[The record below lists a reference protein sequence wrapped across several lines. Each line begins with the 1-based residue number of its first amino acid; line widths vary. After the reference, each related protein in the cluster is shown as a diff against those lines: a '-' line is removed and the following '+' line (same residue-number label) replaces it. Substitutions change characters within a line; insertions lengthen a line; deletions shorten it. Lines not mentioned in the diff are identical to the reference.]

1 MMKKK
6 FTVWVLV
13 LVLAILLPTV
23 PGCNSQKQ
31 EPKSADMTG
40 GPFESKETGE
50 ETPLISLP
58 ASQEDDGAGT
68 RVERQKSELPLISC
82 LYFDEASFRNAVSSA
97 KVYEADIHGLKAG
110 IVPHHLLASTMI
122 ASFWKTVSQQK
133 YDLVVILGPDHFRKG
148 RTAISTLDSGF
159 STIFGDVYTDGQLVN
174 ALVQQNF
181 ASVQP
186 EVMES
191 DHTISSHIPFI
202 RYYMPDTPILP
213 LLVKGNCDPEKI
225 EALSNWLLETVKDK
239 KVLFV
244 ASMDFSHYLSLE
256 VANEKDEY
264 TEKALRD
271 FDDEKIA
278 QMTNDH
284 LDSRPSALF
293 LLKTMSSIDAK
304 EIQKWDHSN
313 SDIISKADTG
323 DTTSYF
329 LFGFFADA
337 KNEQMQTSGRVDI
350 IAAGDIML
358 GRGVAASLKAAGAS
372 YIYPFLEIKSLLH
385 QGDFV
390 FANLEHP
397 LTDKKVSLDAQ
408 SKIVLKA
415 EPEAVSG
422 LAFAG
427 INIVSLANNHMMD
440 CYEDGLLDTLKTLEA
455 SQILHAG
462 AGESLQQARE
472 PAIAEKNGVKM
483 GVLAYTEMAEMVYKG
498 NPSIKFAAG
507 INQAGVAPLQLK
519 RIEEDIRV
527 LRDKVD
533 ILAVSLHWG
542 IEDSCEVTPQQV
554 ATAHQL
560 CDFGADMI
568 LGHHPHR
575 FQGIEIYNGKPIVYS
590 LGNFIFDQVPE
601 NQESFLLHFTWEASS
616 LAELKAIPVR
626 TVGHCQII
634 PQENEAAQEMLQ
646 RQIQLSADLGT
657 SCTLENGTLVYTVN

>member
-1 MMKKK
+1 MKTKL
-6 FTVWVLV
+6 TAWVLLIV
-13 LVLAILLPTV
+13 VIVFSAA
-23 PGCNSQKQ
+23 PGCNRAGRELQST
-31 EPKSADMTG
+31 TG
-40 GPFESKETGE
+40 GTPEVLPGKEGNRQTA
-50 ETPLISLP
+50 PNSLP
-58 ASQEDDGAGT
+58 ASQQTETALE
-68 RVERQKSELPLISC
+68 RVERQKPELPLISC
-82 LYFDEASFRNAVSSA
+82 QYFDEASFRNAVSTA
-97 KVYEADIHGLKAG
+97 IAYEADISDLKGG

-148 RTAISTLDSGF
+148 NTAISTLSSGF
-159 STIFGDVYTDGQLVN
+159 STIFGDVYTDDNLVN

-186 EVMES
+186 ELMES
-191 DHTISSHIPFI
+191 DHTISSHMPFFS
-202 RYYMPDTPILP
+202 YYMPDTPILP
-213 LLVKGNCDPEKI
+213 LLVKGNCDAGKI
-225 EALSNWLLETVKDK
+225 EALSNWFLETLKDK

-244 ASMDFSHYLSLE
+244 ASMDFSHYLPLE
-256 VANEKDEY
+256 IANEKDEY

-293 LLKTMSSIDAK
+293 LLKTMSCLNAK
-304 EIQKWDHSN
+304 EIEKWDHSN
-313 SDIISKADTG
+313 SDIISKANTG
-323 DTTSYF
+323 YTTSYF

-337 KNEQMQTSGRVDI
+337 QDEPMTAARRVNI

-358 GRGVAASLKAAGAS
+358 GRGVASSLKARGAS
-372 YIYPFLEIKSLLH
+372 FLYPFLEVKSIL
-385 QGDFV
+385 QEGEFI
-390 FANLEHP
+390 FANLENP
-397 LTDKKVSLDAQ
+397 LTDRKESLDAQ
-408 SKIVLKA
+408 SKIILKA
-415 EPEAVSG
+415 QPEAVSG

-427 INIVSLANNHMMD
+427 FNIVSVANNHMMD
-440 CYEDGLLDTLKTLEA
+440 YYEDGLTDTMKILETN
-455 SQILHAG
+455 QILHAG

-483 GVLAYTEMAEMVYKG
+483 GVLAYTEMAEMVHRG

-519 RIEEDIRV
+519 RIEEDIRA
-527 LRDKVD
+527 LRDEVD

-542 IEDSCEVTPQQV
+542 VEDSCEVTPEQV
-554 ATAHQL
+554 EMAHQI

-575 FQGIEIYNGKPIVYS
+575 FQGIEIYNGKPIIYS

-601 NQESFLLHFTWEASS
+601 NQESFLLQLSWEGSS
-616 LAELKAIPVR
+616 FIELKAIPVR
-626 TVGHCQII
+626 TVDHCQII
-634 PQENEAAQEMLQ
+634 PQKNKAAQEMLQ
-646 RQIQLSADLGT
+646 HQIQLSADLGT
-657 SCTLENGTLVYTVN
+657 SCTLEDDALVYTVN